1 MKQVSFTKHA
11 SVRCQQ
17 RGIGEKVIPLIMDY
31 GHFNYG
37 RDGSKV
43 YCLNKTERS
52 MVRADLGKSLFN
64 KIEKA
69 FEAKMGNPC
78 MDRVA
83 LTTPLIR
90 EIRGD
95 YKSKSMMVTVI
106 AVDVTP
112 VIKAEGIYD

>member
-1 MKQVSFTKHA
+1 MSKLYKDF
-11 SVRCQQ
+11 
-17 RGIGEKVIPLIMDY
+17 PLALPLPPVD
-31 GHFNYG
+31 
-37 RDGSKV
+37 
-43 YCLNKTERS
+43 LNNEITN
-52 MVRADLGKSLFN
+52 GKSQEVLDVRISTFKIPVEDMDEPHKWMFPLFN

-69 FEAKMGNPC
+69 FKVKMGSRC

-95 YKSKSMMVTVI
+95 FKSKSMMVTVI

-112 VIKAEGIYD
+112 IIKAEGIYD

>member
-1 MKQVSFTKHA
+1 MSKIYKDF
-11 SVRCQQ
+11 
-17 RGIGEKVIPLIMDY
+17 PLALALPPA
-31 GHFNYG
+31 N
-37 RDGSKV
+37 
-43 YCLNKTERS
+43 LNNEITN
-52 MVRADLGKSLFN
+52 GKSQEVLDVRISTFKIPVEDMDEPHKWMFPLFN

-69 FEAKMGNPC
+69 FEVKMGSPC

-112 VIKAEGIYD
+112 IIKAEGIYD

>member
-17 RGIGEKVIPLIMDY
+17 RGIGEKIIPLIMDY

-64 KIEKA
+64 KIEKQLGYVVLSRDN
-69 FEAKMGNPC
+69 KVITVGHTYK
-78 MDRVA
+78 RV
-83 LTTPLIR
+83 R
-90 EIRGD
+90 RQ
-95 YKSKSMMVTVI
+95 
-106 AVDVTP
+106 
-112 VIKAEGIYD
+112 

>member
-1 MKQVSFTKHA
+1 MYAEQ
-11 SVRCQQ
+11 
-17 RGIGEKVIPLIMDY
+17 I
-31 GHFNYG
+31 
-37 RDGSKV
+37 
-43 YCLNKTERS
+43 LNNEINN
-52 MVRADLGKSLFN
+52 GKSQEVLDVRISTFKIPVEDMDEPHKWMFPLFHI
-64 KIEKA
+64 IEKA
-69 FEAKMGNPC
+69 FEVKMGSPC

-112 VIKAEGIYD
+112 IIKAEGIYD

>member
-1 MKQVSFTKHA
+1 MSKLYKDF
-11 SVRCQQ
+11 
-17 RGIGEKVIPLIMDY
+17 PLALPLPPV
-31 GHFNYG
+31 N
-37 RDGSKV
+37 
-43 YCLNKTERS
+43 LNNEINN
-52 MVRADLGKSLFN
+52 GKSQEVLDVRISTFKIPVEDMDDPHKWMFPMFK

-69 FEAKMGNPC
+69 FETKMGNPC